1 MYFEIE
7 SGQDQCSG
15 RYSQQVFIPV
25 VQCSPLVQVEGDIFQ
40 QIRAETE
47 KDVVTSRLLQ
57 VREGVTRLFWVEDGV
72 LYAKDQRPYVS
83 NSCEFFRS
91 KLLSE
96 NNETPWAGHPGQQRT
111 LALLS

>member
-1 MYFEIE
+1 M
-7 SGQDQCSG
+7 
-15 RYSQQVFIPV
+15 
-25 VQCSPLVQVEGDIFQ
+25 VQSSPLVQVEGDIFQ

-57 VREGVTRLFWVEDGV
+57 VREGVTQRFWVEDSV

-83 NSCEFFRS
+83 KSCEFFRS

-96 NNETPWAGHPGQQRT
+96 NHDTPWAGSPGQQRT
-111 LALLS
+111 LAFLKFLLA